1 MITVILATIIIMY
14 NIYGGQNAILI
25 INEVRKT

>member
-14 NIYGGQNAILI
+14 NVYGGQNAILI
-25 INEVRKT
+25 ISEVCKT